1 MYRTKTFFNDFL
13 NFPQQ
18 EQFPEKMDVG
28 NHTSVTEFI
37 LLGLTEDPT
46 LCVIFFVVFLSIY
59 VITLIGNISIITLIR
74 SCSHLHTPMYFF
86 LSHLAFVDIG
96 FSTSITPIMIIGL
109 LKHRLALPVAGCE
122 AQLCSGVT
130 FGTAECFLLAAMA
143 YDRYVAICLPLLYS
157 THMSSRVCVLLV
169 GVSYLGGCVNAW
181 AFASCLLTLSFCG
194 LNQVDHF
201 FCDFSPLLKLSCSDV
216 STVEIIPSISS
227 GSIIVVTVSVIALSY
242 ICILSTILKVR
253 STEGRRKAFS
263 TCTSHLTAVTL
274 YYGMITF
281 IYVMPKSSY
290 SVDQNKVLSV
300 FYTVL
305 IPMLN
310 PLIYSLRNRDVK
322 EALRKA
328 ILRISS

>member
-1 MYRTKTFFNDFL
+1 MEVR
-13 NFPQQ
+13 
-18 EQFPEKMDVG
+18 
-28 NHTSVTEFI
+28 NHTSVTEVI

-46 LCVIFFVVFLSIY
+46 LRVLSFVVFLGIY
-59 VITLIGNISIITLIR
+59 VVTLIGNISIITLI
-74 SCSHLHTPMYFF
+74 SFSHLHTPMYLF

-96 FSTSITPIMIIGL
+96 NSTSVTPIMLVGFL
-109 LKHRLALPVAGCE
+109 RHKLALLVAGCE
-122 AQLCSGVT
+122 AQLCFVVT

-157 THMSSRVCVLLV
+157 THMFPRVCVLLV

-181 AFASCLLTLSFCG
+181 TFASCLLTLSFCG

-216 STVEIIPSISS
+216 STTEIIPSISS

-242 ICILSTILKVR
+242 TCILSTILKMR
-253 STEGRRKAFS
+253 STQGRHKAFS

-274 YYGMITF
+274 YYGTITF

-290 SVDQNKVLSV
+290 STKQNKVLSV

-322 EALRKA
+322 EALRKH
-328 ILRISS
+328 IQRKTCS

>member
-1 MYRTKTFFNDFL
+1 M
-13 NFPQQ
+13 
-18 EQFPEKMDVG
+18 EVG

-46 LCVIFFVVFLSIY
+46 LCVIFFVVFLGIY
-59 VITLIGNISIITLIR
+59 VVTLIGNISIITLIR
-74 SCSHLHTPMYFF
+74 SFSHLHTPMYFF

-96 FSTSITPIMIIGL
+96 YSTSVTPMMLIGFL
-109 LKHRLALPVAGCE
+109 RHRLALFVSGCE
-122 AQLCSGVT
+122 VQLCSVVT

-157 THMSSRVCVLLV
+157 THMSPRVCVLLI
-169 GVSYLGGCVNAW
+169 GVSYLGGCVNACT
-181 AFASCLLTLSFCG
+181 FASCLLNLSFCG
-194 LNQVDHF
+194 PNKVDHF

-216 STVEIIPSISS
+216 SIIEIIPSISS

-242 ICILSTILKVR
+242 ICILNTILKMR
-253 STEGRRKAFS
+253 STEGRHKAFS
-263 TCTSHLTAVTL
+263 TGTSHLTAVML
-274 YYGMITF
+274 YYGTITF

-290 SVDQNKVLSV
+290 STEQNRVVSV
-300 FYTVL
+300 FYTVV

-328 ILRISS
+328 SVRIYS